1 MDNRL
6 RSTDLIAQIDA
17 ELRSASKLPFS
28 HHSTV
33 NVDEVLGLL
42 TQLDQALP
50 DDLHQARDIIAQA
63 DQIIQDATGY
73 SETTC
78 RDADIYAEDKHRE
91 SDDYYD
97 TTVNGADTQAT
108 TILDSANSESTTIV
122 EQAQNDA
129 QLIQNDAHAYADDI
143 VADAERQASEIINGA
158 QHDAE
163 LMVSSAERQA
173 ATIMDHARSTQA
185 RMVSETTVLKDAR
198 VQAQKIVD
206 QAHQE
211 AIDYRAEI
219 ENNLDTDLI
228 QLSSYAQRVFADIET
243 ARSILNDRVN
253 FQPTDDAEDSDE

>member
-28 HHSTV
+28 HHSAV
-33 NVDEVLGLL
+33 NVDEVLDLL

-143 VADAERQASEIINGA
+143 VAD
-158 QHDAE
+158 
-163 LMVSSAERQA
+163 
-173 ATIMDHARSTQA
+173 HARSTQA